1 MVTKKSK
8 RFIKALQRFC
18 MIDNIVIENKERR
31 VMNKRRGM
39 YQDGIHVKNNFSMS
53 SGTLSVAAGDDAL
66 EAEALVRISGGSVFL
81 DAEDYLIHCD
91 GEQELT
97 RGCVFYEKQ

>member
-1 MVTKKSK
+1 
-8 RFIKALQRFC
+8 
-18 MIDNIVIENKERR
+18 
-31 VMNKRRGM
+31 MNKRRGM

-81 DAEDYLIHCD
+81 DAEDYLNQTKCSGIK
-91 GEQELT
+91 GGILP
-97 RGCVFYEKQ
+97 

>member
-1 MVTKKSK
+1 
-8 RFIKALQRFC
+8 
-18 MIDNIVIENKERR
+18 
-31 VMNKRRGM
+31 MNKRRGM

-66 EAEALVRISGGSVFL
+66 EAETLIRISGGSVSL

-91 GEQELT
+91 GEQELI
-97 RGCVFYEKQ
+97 RDCVFGKSQE

>member
-1 MVTKKSK
+1 
-8 RFIKALQRFC
+8 
-18 MIDNIVIENKERR
+18 
-31 VMNKRRGM
+31 MNKRRGM

-53 SGTLSVAAGDDAL
+53 SGTLSVAA
-66 EAEALVRISGGSVFL
+66 VFL

>member
-1 MVTKKSK
+1 M
-8 RFIKALQRFC
+8 
-18 MIDNIVIENKERR
+18 
-31 VMNKRRGM
+31 
-39 YQDGIHVKNNFSMS
+39 
-53 SGTLSVAAGDDAL
+53 AAGDDAL

-97 RGCVFYEKQ
+97 RGCVFYEKQGQTGEIML

>member
-1 MVTKKSK
+1 
-8 RFIKALQRFC
+8 
-18 MIDNIVIENKERR
+18 
-31 VMNKRRGM
+31 MNKRRGM

-91 GEQELT
+91 GGAGTDQGL
-97 RGCVFYEKQ
+97 CFL